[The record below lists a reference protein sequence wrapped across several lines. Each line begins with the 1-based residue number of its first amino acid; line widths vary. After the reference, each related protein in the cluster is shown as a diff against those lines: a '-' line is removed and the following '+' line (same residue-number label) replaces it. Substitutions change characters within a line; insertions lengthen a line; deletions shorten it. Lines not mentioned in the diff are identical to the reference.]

1 MPTHISTRNKKFESL
16 FYTWNKKIYN
26 YAYQKTNSSYIAEET
41 VQRVFIK
48 LWNNL
53 ENKKIDI
60 NINAQI
66 FCITRS
72 ILLDIIK
79 QENKRNTLSI
89 LEFDELDTQ
98 NPSDI
103 IIIKELQKKINTIV
117 DAMPEAR
124 RNIFKMSRFENLKH
138 KEIANI
144 LNISPKTVENHLRL
158 ALKALKNAIT
168 TLLIIILYF
177 F

>member
-60 NINAQI
+60 NQINVY
-66 FCITRS
+66 
-72 ILLDIIK
+72 L
-79 QENKRNTLSI
+79 TL
-89 LEFDELDTQ
+89 TYQ
-98 NPSDI
+98 
-103 IIIKELQKKINTIV
+103 
-117 DAMPEAR
+117 
-124 RNIFKMSRFENLKH
+124 
-138 KEIANI
+138 
-144 LNISPKTVENHLRL
+144 HLYL
-158 ALKALKNAIT
+158 G
-168 TLLIIILYF
+168 
-177 F
+177 